1 MSKFLLAVDAGHGKY
16 VGGNRCIRSLDP
28 SQTAEWVLADRVARA
43 IIERTQIYEGFETI
57 RVDDPTGAEDVG
69 MTQRCAKANRS
80 GADFYI
86 SLHFDAG
93 IGGGSGGGIT
103 AYCIATGGQAEQY
116 RDAIYRSVIQAGGIR
131 GDRSTPLQ
139 MANFFVLRETD
150 APAVLIECGFMDSKT
165 DVPII
170 LNPDYERKIGIAI
183 ADCIAQK
190 NGLKRIGVFVDVRPG
205 DYFCDAV
212 NWAVKNGITAGVDES
227 HFAPNA
233 VCTRA
238 QAVTMMWAMHGRPEC
253 GNAAFDDVKPSDW
266 YNKAV
271 AWAVKHGITAG
282 VGGNKFAPNAP
293 CTRGQIVT
301 MLWALAG
308 KPEPVDYQP
317 FKDISPA
324 AYYAKAAQWAR
335 SCGISAGVGDNKFAP
350 DDPCTRGQIVTMLYK
365 TKK

>member
-28 SQTAEWVLADRVARA
+28 DQTAEWVLADRVARA
-43 IIERTQIYEGFETI
+43 IIEQARFYEGFETI
-57 RVDDPTGAEDVG
+57 RVDDPTGSEDVG
-69 MTQRCAKANRS
+69 MTQRCAKANS
-80 GADFYI
+80 ACTDFYI

-93 IGGGSGGGIT
+93 ICGGSGGGIT

-116 RDAIYRSVIQAGGIR
+116 RDAIYRSVINAGGIR
-131 GDRSTPLQ
+131 GDRSNPLQ
-139 MANFFVLRETD
+139 TANFLVLRETD

-190 NGLKRIGVFVDVRPG
+190 NGLRRISRFVDVRSG
-205 DYFCDAV
+205 DYFSDAV

-238 QAVTMMWAMHGRPEC
+238 QAVTMMWAMHGHPDC
-253 GNAAFDDVKPSDW
+253 GNVAFDDVMSTDW
-266 YNKAV
+266 FGKAV

-282 VGGNKFAPNAP
+282 VGNNKFAPNDP
-293 CTRGQIVT
+293 CTRDQIVT
-301 MLWALAG
+301 MLWTLAG
-308 KPEPVDYQP
+308 KPEPDDYHP
-317 FKDISPA
+317 FTDIA
-324 AYYAKAAQWAR
+324 QEAYYSKAVQWAHSR
-335 SCGISAGVGDNKFAP
+335 GISAGVGDNKFAP
-350 DDPCTRGQIVTMLYK
+350 NDPCTRGQIVTMLYK
-365 TKK
+365 SR

>member
-16 VGGNRCIRSLDP
+16 VGGNRCLHSLDP
-28 SQTAEWVLADRVARA
+28 NQTAEWVLADRVARA
-43 IIERTQIYEGFETI
+43 ITERARIYEGFETI
-57 RVDDPTGAEDVG
+57 RVDDPTGVEDVG
-69 MTQRCAKANRS
+69 MTRRCATANRA

-93 IGGGSGGGIT
+93 ICGGSGGGIT

-116 RDAIYRSVIQAGGIR
+116 RDAIHRSVIQAGGIR
-131 GDRSTPLQ
+131 GDRANPLQ
-139 MANFFVLRETD
+139 TANFFVLRETD
-150 APAVLIECGFMDSKT
+150 APAVLIECGFMDSRH

-190 NGLKRIGVFVDVRPG
+190 NGLKRIGRFVDVHPG

>member
-131 GDRSTPLQ
+131 GDRSAPLQ
-139 MANFFVLRETD
+139 TANFFVLRETD
-150 APAVLIECGFMDSKT
+150 APAVLIECGFMDSRH

-183 ADCIAQK
+183 VDCIAQK

-205 DYFCDAV
+205 DYF
-212 NWAVKNGITAGVDES
+212 
-227 HFAPNA
+227 
-233 VCTRA
+233 
-238 QAVTMMWAMHGRPEC
+238 
-253 GNAAFDDVKPSDW
+253 SD
-266 YNKAV
+266 AV

-282 VGGNKFAPNAP
+282 VGGNKFAPNDP